1 MIRKR
6 ARDSSLFY
14 INFFHW
20 KGGIEMEEKEV
31 VVEETTNEEVEELE
45 VQTTFNEDGIDILV
59 EDGEVENEYKND

>member
-1 MIRKR
+1 
-6 ARDSSLFY
+6 
-14 INFFHW
+14 
-20 KGGIEMEEKEV
+20 MEEKEV

>member
-1 MIRKR
+1 MK
-6 ARDSSLFY
+6 
-14 INFFHW
+14 
-20 KGGIEMEEKEV
+20 EKEV